1 MLAIIK
7 RLSTI
12 RAGIISLFTR
22 LSQPIS
28 SPTIFF
34 LGGLT
39 FVFYILIAGFFLS
52 PGAIWSPDEGAK
64 LLQLLS
70 LSSEGGEL
78 FSNIHYAGQKLDPSL
93 EFALSNPHR
102 DLLRVVDGKLVFER
116 LPIFTLLSL
125 PFYRW
130 LGFLG
135 LYVIPAFAG
144 VAACILAMFL
154 IGRGERRLS
163 IFLLIAFGSPVL
175 IYATIYWEHTLA
187 TSLGLGGALAL
198 FGIQKGAASPARKL
212 ALACLGVVLLS
223 AAIYLRQEIVLFAA
237 ALIAGGWF
245 VWKEN
250 RRLFLLSAILLVIL
264 LLPYP
269 TIHRTLFAG
278 EGLPLNARYLNLP
291 FAYLKGAQWGAVP
304 DLLVGPPEDEGV
316 DSGWLGGLWS
326 IVAVLAV
333 TQCFSTDR
341 TSKRLERVGL
351 GISAILAV
359 YFLFTNTPYRAAH
372 GLLLSTPWALLGLTR
387 GPEVWRTGD
396 QRGRVIVLTTFL
408 GLGAYAL
415 AMLVFRG
422 SSPHGGL
429 EWGARFAL
437 TFFPL
442 LAIIAAWDWRKKPL
456 IDLIIIAALILAG
469 MGYQVRG
476 LLTIRHDK
484 QIAAELNQTLVAL
497 PEEHIIT
504 DLWWLLLN
512 AAPIHGQKAFYAAAE
527 SERIAEWVDL
537 SNRESVKSFGLVT
550 LNPELFFLVRA
561 QLKPGELILKELIHV
576 DNLFIYRLEVR

>member
-1 MLAIIK
+1 
-7 RLSTI
+7 
-12 RAGIISLFTR
+12 
-22 LSQPIS
+22 
-28 SPTIFF
+28 
-34 LGGLT
+34 
-39 FVFYILIAGFFLS
+39 
-52 PGAIWSPDEGAK
+52 
-64 LLQLLS
+64 
-70 LSSEGGEL
+70 
-78 FSNIHYAGQKLDPSL
+78 
-93 EFALSNPHR
+93 
-102 DLLRVVDGKLVFER
+102 
-116 LPIFTLLSL
+116 
-125 PFYRW
+125 
-130 LGFLG
+130 
-135 LYVIPAFAG
+135 
-144 VAACILAMFL
+144 L

-187 TSLGLGGALAL
+187 TSLGLGGALAI
-198 FGIQKGAASPARKL
+198 FGIHKASRISLGHKL
-212 ALACLGVVLLS
+212 ALACLGAVLMS
-223 AAIYLRQEIVLFAA
+223 AAIYLRQEIIIFAA
-237 ALIAGGWF
+237 ALLTGSWF
-245 VWKEN
+245 VWKEH
-250 RRLFLLSAILLVIL
+250 RRWYILTAILLFLL

-291 FAYLKGAQWGAVP
+291 FAYLKSAHWGAVP
-304 DLLVGPPEDEGV
+304 DLLVGPPDDEGL

-326 IVAVLAV
+326 IGAILAL

-359 YFLFTNTPYRAAH
+359 YFLFTSTPYRAAH
-372 GLLLSTPWALLGLTR
+372 GLIFSTPWALLGLTR

-396 QRGRVIVLTTFL
+396 QRGRVIVLTTYL

-442 LAIIAAWDWRKKPL
+442 LAMIAAWDWRNKPW
-456 IDLIIIAALILAG
+456 IDLVIIAVLILPG
-469 MGYQVRG
+469 FGFQVRG

-484 QIAAELNQTLVAL
+484 QIAAELNRTLVRL
-497 PEEHIIT
+497 PEEDIIT

-512 AAPIHGQKAFYAAAE
+512 AAPIHGQKAFYAARE
-527 SERIAEWVDL
+527 PERIAEWVEDF
-537 SNRESVKSFGLVT
+537 SGESVRSFSLVT
-550 LNPELFFLVRA
+550 LNPGLIDLVRS
-561 QLKPGELILKELIHV
+561 QLKPGELIIQDVIDV
-576 DNLFIYRLEVR
+576 DNIFIYRLKVR